1 MRRSVEPWHLW
12 AIAALTLLI
21 LELLTAAS
29 GFLLLCFAVG
39 CLASTGTAL
48 AGLGIE
54 WQLLVFSVTS
64 IAAIYG
70 LRPFFLTHFHRG
82 GRVKT
87 NVDALVGKV
96 GVVSQRIESQPTGGR
111 ALVEGEDWWAVSL
124 DDSPVATGER
134 VKVLQVDG
142 SKLVVEPI

>member
-1 MRRSVEPWHLW
+1 MEAWHLW
-12 AIAALTLLI
+12 AIAALSLLI

-29 GFLLLCFAVG
+29 GFLLLCFAFG
-39 CLASTGTAL
+39 CLASAGIAL
-48 AGLGIE
+48 ARLGIE

-70 LRPFFLTHFHRG
+70 LRPFFLSHFHRD

-87 NVDALVGKV
+87 NADALVGKI

-124 DDSPVATGER
+124 DDAPVDSGER

-142 SKLVVEPI
+142 SKLVIERI